1 MGERESERESPSRS
15 VRCDHCRLTGHR
27 QIKRPSLSYS
37 TGAPLFY
44 QAPPQL
50 HEATKPNLAKTLAE
64 LKLDEIVITDPN
76 LPFTVTV
83 EVKLA

>member
-1 MGERESERESPSRS
+1 MSHESWRDELRVGPRL
-15 VRCDHCRLTGHR
+15 RLTLCR

-83 EVKLA
+83 EVKFAQA